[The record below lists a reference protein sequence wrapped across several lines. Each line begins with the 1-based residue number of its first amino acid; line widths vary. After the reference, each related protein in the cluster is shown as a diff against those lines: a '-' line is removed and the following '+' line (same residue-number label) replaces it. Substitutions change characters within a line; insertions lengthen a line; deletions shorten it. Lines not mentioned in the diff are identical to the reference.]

1 MKLEKYFKDQKN
13 LNQALTHKSWVNEN
27 KGKRSSNER
36 FEFLGDA
43 VLEYVVSDELF
54 QKFPAKDEGYLTAI
68 RANLVNKA
76 SLSVIAEK
84 LNLGQAIFLSKG
96 EEATGGR
103 TNRSLLE
110 DTLEAIIGAIYLDS
124 GLPKAREFI
133 LEYIFSTLEE
143 KLREPLKDAKSRL

>member
-1 MKLEKYFKDQKN
+1 MKLEKYFKDQK
-13 LNQALTHKSWVNEN
+13 
-27 KGKRSSNER
+27 
-36 FEFLGDA
+36 
-43 VLEYVVSDELF
+43 
-54 QKFPAKDEGYLTAI
+54 
-68 RANLVNKA
+68 
-76 SLSVIAEK
+76 K

-143 KLREPLKDAKSRL
+143 KLREPLKDAKSRLQEQVQSEKLPTPVYRVVSEE